1 MGCVCFKKDISID
14 VSGWGYASGRGHNKP
29 HPFYIGTNEGAR
41 PKGGGGRG
49 HVAKLHPL
57 HWVAVRGGG
66 ATALSP
72 APFCRRAYWEGR
84 GRGLIAK
91 IRPYWQVG
99 GAEGRGQAVRA
110 RALAVLGFLA
120 QERPRVSGINPD

>member
-1 MGCVCFKKDISID
+1 MRVGGATTSPTPSIA
-14 VSGWGYASGRGHNKP
+14 GPMRGR
-29 HPFYIGTNEGAR
+29 AQR
-41 PKGGGGRG
+41 GGGRG

-72 APFCRRAYWEGR
+72 APFCRRTYREGR
-84 GRGLIAK
+84 GRGLVAK